1 MTSTFDLP
9 AGPQVTLRDLE
20 PDDAEAVHSFCSDPV
35 VTQWSVWGPNTRADT
50 QAFLRE
56 VMAEK
61 AAAQRSRFTFAV
73 MVGGQVTGT
82 AGVWVTS
89 SANRNGELGYTMHRN
104 AWGKGLGTEVAGLL
118 LEFAFGPLGLDRV
131 EATCHPENT
140 GSVRVLEK
148 NGFKFEGYRK
158 VAGRRRD
165 SLLFAALRPE
175 HRPLLLPP
183 DGG

>member
-1 MTSTFDLP
+1 
-9 AGPQVTLRDLE
+9 
-20 PDDAEAVHSFCSDPV
+20 
-35 VTQWSVWGPNTRADT
+35 
-50 QAFLRE
+50 
-56 VMAEK
+56 
-61 AAAQRSRFTFAV
+61 
-73 MVGGQVTGT
+73 
-82 AGVWVTS
+82 
-89 SANRNGELGYTMHRN
+89 MHLN

-148 NGFKFEGYRK
+148 NGFKFEGHRQ